1 MPGSVSAMMR
11 AAGYTSEKD
20 FFKAVEAGKIMA
32 SEVMPK
38 FADELKKVARTN
50 GALEATTKKTR
61 AEMQRFFNQL
71 TYAKDEIF
79 QGGMDDGL
87 SYMFGSFAD
96 LLKEMEPVA
105 KALGAMFR
113 GAVVT
118 LTGAIK
124 VALLPFRALV
134 GLFDSLGDNLE
145 RLGILDG
152 SGGIWSLVGGA
163 GVLALMATRFS
174 WLSKAIISVNTAL
187 LTMAARF
194 APIIAAYAV
203 IEDLALY
210 ATYGDK
216 ADTMIG
222 RAKNGLQNG
231 ANLSSPSG
239 FLDNLWKGYATY
251 SPMSWVLDVK
261 VNDSEFSKAI
271 DVSVSS
277 KNQSAN
283 AINQTETAQ

>member
-1 MPGSVSAMMR
+1 MMR
-11 AAGYTSEKD
+11 AAGYDNEKD

-71 TYAKDEIF
+71 TYAKDNIF
-79 QGGMDDGL
+79 QGGMNEGL

-124 VALLPFRALV
+124 VALVPFRGLV
-134 GLFDSLGDNLE
+134 ALFDSLGDNLE

-152 SGGIWSLVGGA
+152 SGGMWSVVGGA
-163 GVLALMATRFS
+163 GVLVLMATRFN
-174 WLSKAIISVNTAL
+174 WLSKAVWSVNSAL

-203 IEDLALY
+203 LEDLALY

-216 ADTMIG
+216 ADTAVG
-222 RAKNGLQNG
+222 RAIKYTQTNPL
-231 ANLSSPSG
+231 ADTTSKLSSFTPTG
-239 FLDNLWKGYATY
+239 WIANQAKTLVEVTMKGDADNWLSAKI
-251 SPMSWVLDVK
+251 DQ
-261 VNDSEFSKAI
+261 FSHI
-271 DVSVSS
+271 T
-277 KNQSAN
+277 SAVT
-283 AINQTETAQ
+283 QTETSQ